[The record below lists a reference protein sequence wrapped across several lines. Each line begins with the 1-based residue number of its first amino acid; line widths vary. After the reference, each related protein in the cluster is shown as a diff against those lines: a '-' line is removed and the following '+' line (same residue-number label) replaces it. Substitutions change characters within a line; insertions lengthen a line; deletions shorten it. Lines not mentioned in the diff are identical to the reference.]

1 MPVMTRSEAEIV
13 PAWNALDELYAQMP
27 DNARVAGARA
37 AAEWTTGRAGAS
49 PITNVREPA
58 VEPRLGWEGHEA
70 NMVVLGIK
78 PGDRTYAEG
87 VMAWMFWW
95 IGLEPLPRWLR

>member
-1 MPVMTRSEAEIV
+1 MAVIV
-13 PAWNALDELYAQMP
+13 RTEGEVAAAWNALDELYAEIP
-27 DNARVAGARA
+27 DNPRVAGARA
-37 AAEWTTGRAGAS
+37 AAEWTTGRIGTS

-58 VEPRLGWEGHEA
+58 VEPRVGWEGHEA

-78 PGDRTYAEG
+78 AGDPRYAAG

-95 IGLEPLPRWLR
+95 TGVQPLPRWLR

>member
-1 MPVMTRSEAEIV
+1 MTVTLHTDAEV
-13 PAWNALDELYAQMP
+13 ARAWAVLDELYAELP
-27 DNARVAGARA
+27 HNPLVAGAHA
-37 AAEWTTGRAGAS
+37 AAEWTTGRIGTS

-58 VEPRLGWEGHEA
+58 VEPRVGWEGHEA

-78 PGDRTYAEG
+78 AGDRRYAAG

-95 IGLEPLPRWLR
+95 TGVQPLPRWLR